1 MIYQAF
7 IYALLIFAGCHSNNS
22 NNFAILKDA
31 FIDWYNKNHITEKF
45 DYEMSYFNVKNSLLN
60 DDYIEDINRF
70 ELELSQINKND
81 LRHQN
86 KIDYEILIRII
97 NQLYLSNINSKSLN
111 FSINDVIIDIYN
123 SLFYVMN
130 SKNKDDFG
138 KIITLNAHLNDVI
151 KYLDNSKDK
160 ITSDYDK
167 IISNEFN
174 ANYNILIKYIDF
186 IKLDLLISDDTYKD
200 LNALIDLLLMKMY
213 KYNNWVNYDYNYSSN
228 IEYVDVNIDAYS
240 IYIRELFNNDNYNY
254 DTSIAYLKNKRKILK
269 NDIFNES
276 LKIYLNFN
284 DEPIWVDSSD
294 TLHVLNWVIKNKIKD
309 NLLDKDNFLDN
320 ISDNYRK
327 ILNYYGRINSKELDT
342 TVAFIRLRK
351 EYEIVPDYYYNNGN
365 FIINENS
372 YEDIFNNYYSINL
385 IFEVFFSM
393 HNIYGSLNKNFN
405 ELRNIKNDLYAR
417 GISWFLYDLYVNSI
431 VDDTSLNKINFYL
444 ELLKKIEVAILQD
457 TYIDNSDEGA
467 IIHAL
472 QSNAFL
478 SKEESQDVFI
488 LAFESNNLYIEP
500 LLTYFHLL
508 HLYENECLLSNKYSK
523 GQFLDKIFN
532 YGYVN
537 YYTIN

>member
-7 IYALLIFAGCHSNNS
+7 IYALLIFAGCHSKNS
-22 NNFAILKDA
+22 NNFSILKDA
-31 FIDWYNKNHITEKF
+31 FINWYNKNHITEKF
-45 DYEMSYFNVKNSLLN
+45 DYDMSYFNVKNSLLN

-200 LNALIDLLLMKMY
+200 LNDLIDLLLMKMY

-254 DTSIAYLKNKRKILK
+254 DTSIAYLKNKKKILK

-393 HNIYGSLNKNFN
+393 HNIYGSLNNNFN

-431 VDDTSLNKINFYL
+431 VDDASLNKINFYL

>member
-1 MIYQAF
+1 
-7 IYALLIFAGCHSNNS
+7 
-22 NNFAILKDA
+22 
-31 FIDWYNKNHITEKF
+31 
-45 DYEMSYFNVKNSLLN
+45 
-60 DDYIEDINRF
+60 
-70 ELELSQINKND
+70 
-81 LRHQN
+81 
-86 KIDYEILIRII
+86 
-97 NQLYLSNINSKSLN
+97 
-111 FSINDVIIDIYN
+111 
-123 SLFYVMN
+123 
-130 SKNKDDFG
+130 
-138 KIITLNAHLNDVI
+138 
-151 KYLDNSKDK
+151 
-160 ITSDYDK
+160 
-167 IISNEFN
+167 
-174 ANYNILIKYIDF
+174 
-186 IKLDLLISDDTYKD
+186 
-200 LNALIDLLLMKMY
+200 MKMY

-254 DTSIAYLKNKRKILK
+254 DTSIAYLKNKRKIIK

-284 DEPIWVDSSD
+284 DEPIWVDNSD
-294 TLHVLNWVIKNKIKD
+294 TLHVLNWVKKNKIKD

-327 ILNYYGRINSKELDT
+327 ILNYYGGINSKELDT

-351 EYEIVPDYYYNNGN
+351 EYEIVPDYYYNSGN

-393 HNIYGSLNKNFN
+393 HNIHGSLNNNFN
-405 ELRNIKNDLYAR
+405 KLRNIKNDLYVR

-431 VDDTSLNKINFYL
+431 VDDASLNKINFHL

-457 TYIDNSDEGA
+457 TYIDTSDQGA